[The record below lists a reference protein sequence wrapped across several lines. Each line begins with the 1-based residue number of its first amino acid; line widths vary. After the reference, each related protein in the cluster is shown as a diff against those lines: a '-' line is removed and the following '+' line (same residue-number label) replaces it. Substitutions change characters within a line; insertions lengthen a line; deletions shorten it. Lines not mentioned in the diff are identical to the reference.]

1 MFGIVSLCSDGC
13 IEATNCLEPQS
24 IRITDSTAFGVSKSL
39 KIESAFDC
47 KRNIVGD
54 VFSSDLYNKVLRSIN
69 LSMLYL
75 YSSRHR

>member
-47 KRNIVGD
+47 KRNITP
-54 VFSSDLYNKVLRSIN
+54 LASICQQQVDEECN
-69 LSMLYL
+69 
-75 YSSRHR
+75 